1 LTPVHVEIVEIA
13 DRFCGPPRSG
23 NGGYTC
29 GRVAA
34 RLPGAVAVRLK
45 APPPLQTPLRL
56 ESGATDARLTDG
68 ATLIA
73 EARCT
78 SLELAVP
85 PCPSPAEARQ
95 ASLAYAGFQRH
106 AFPGCFVCGPDRE
119 LHDGLRI
126 FPGSTG
132 EHGLLAATW
141 TPDTTLAD
149 AAGRVLPEF
158 LWSALD
164 CPGAFAVLPPVGNV
178 AVVLGELCASIES
191 GLLVGEPC
199 VVTAWPLGIDG
210 RKYFAGSAVH
220 NGEGR
225 LVARA
230 RAVWIAVPL
239 ATWT

>member
-1 LTPVHVEIVEIA
+1 MHVEHIEIVQ
-13 DRFCGPPRSG
+13 RFCGPPRSG

-34 RLPGAVAVRLK
+34 RLPGPVAVRLR

-56 ESGATDARLTDG
+56 ESSAMDARLTDG
-68 ATLIA
+68 TTLVA

-78 SLELAVP
+78 SLALAVP

-95 ASLAYAGFQRH
+95 ASLAYAGFHGH

-119 LHDGLRI
+119 PHDGLRI
-126 FPGSTG
+126 FPGSAG
-132 EHGLLAATW
+132 AQGLLAAPW
-141 TPDTTLAD
+141 MPDKTLAD

-164 CPGAFAVLPPVGNV
+164 CPGAFAVLPPVGDV
-178 AVVLGELCASIES
+178 AVVLGELCANLE
-191 GLLVGEPC
+191 GEVVAGENC
-199 VVTAWPLGIDG
+199 VVTAWPLGGDG
-210 RKYFAGSAVH
+210 RRHLAGSAVF
-220 NGEGR
+220 GGDGR